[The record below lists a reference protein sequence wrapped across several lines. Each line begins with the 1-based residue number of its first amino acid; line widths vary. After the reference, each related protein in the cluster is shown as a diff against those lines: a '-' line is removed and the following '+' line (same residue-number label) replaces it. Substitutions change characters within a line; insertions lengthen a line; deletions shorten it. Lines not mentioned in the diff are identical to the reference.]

1 MPPRRPQ
8 SLWALIAPADAPAE
22 RFVADSY
29 TRIAIRD
36 LMGGTTLDAPLEA
49 FRGRSVMIAT
59 ERQLTTALALAELD
73 GIARR
78 VLLCTPDMSPAHM
91 VSIMADAEIDTI
103 VTDGDVPAKDITQN
117 ASLAFCGDRFIARE
131 STPDRGV
138 ETEWVL
144 LTSGT
149 TGRPKLAVH
158 TLSSLIGPLGDGLAI
173 GKAPVWST
181 FYDIRR
187 YGGLQILLRAFARRG
202 SMVLSCTVEPV
213 ADFLGRAGA
222 HRVTHISGTPSHWR
236 RALMSGAAAR
246 MKPDYVRLSGET
258 CDQAILDNLRHAYP
272 GAHVAHAFASTEA
285 GVAFDV
291 RDGRAGFPA
300 SLIGQEGNDVTM
312 RVEDGSLRIRSSR
325 VAMRLLGDHAR
336 VLSDAAG
343 FIDTGDMVELRGN
356 RYYFA
361 GRREGIINVG
371 GVKVHPET
379 IEAVINQH
387 PAVHMSRVSGRS
399 SPITGTIA
407 VAEVVVNSSDAAGGP
422 SFAAVRGEILGMCR
436 ARLAAHEV
444 PATLR
449 EVPSLEIAA
458 SGKLVRQHA

>member
-1 MPPRRPQ
+1 MQLRKRQ
-8 SLWALIAPADAPAE
+8 SLWALIAPADAPVE
-22 RFVADSY
+22 RFVADPY
-29 TRIAIRD
+29 TRITIRD
-36 LMGGTTLDAPLEA
+36 LVGGTILAAPLET
-49 FRGRSVMIAT
+49 FRGRSVMIST
-59 ERQLTTALALAELD
+59 KRQLATALALAELD
-73 GIARR
+73 GVARR
-78 VLLCTPDMSPAHM
+78 VLLCTPNMSPAHM
-91 VSIMADAEIDTI
+91 ICSMADAQIDTI
-103 VTDGDVPAKDITQN
+103 VTDGDGPAKDVTQN
-117 ASLAFCGDRFIARE
+117 ARLVFCGDRLISRE

-149 TGRPKLAVH
+149 TGRPKLAAH
-158 TLSSLIGPLGDGLAI
+158 TLSSLIGPLRDGLTV
-173 GKAPVWST
+173 GKSPVWST

-187 YGGLQILLRAFARRG
+187 YGGLQILLRAFTGGG
-202 SMVLSCTVEPV
+202 SMVLSSAGEPV
-213 ADFLGRAGA
+213 VDFLARAGA

-236 RALMSGAAAR
+236 RALMSGASGR
-246 MKPDYVRLSGET
+246 MKPDYVRLSGEA
-258 CDQAILDNLRHAYP
+258 CDQAILDNLQNGYP

-291 RDGRAGFPA
+291 RDGHAGFPA
-300 SLIGQEGNDVTM
+300 SLIGQDGNDVTM

-325 VAMRLLGDHAR
+325 VAMRLLGDHAG
-336 VLSDAAG
+336 VLLDETG

-379 IEAVINQH
+379 VEAVINQH

-407 VAEVVVNSSDAAGGP
+407 IAEVVVNSSDAAGGP
-422 SFAAVRGEILGMCR
+422 AFAAIKREILDMCR
-436 ARLAAHEV
+436 ARLDAHAV
-444 PATLR
+444 PVTLR